1 MRLKIKSFA
10 TPLINMKNV
19 IASIGLVFLSACAS
33 TQLAQDN
40 SGANKPSS
48 PVNFGVLSQVDP
60 FENFNRRVASF
71 NDSLDNI
78 ALKPVA
84 QAYKKNVPDLVR
96 TGVSNFFFN
105 LSSVWTVVNNVL
117 QGHGQAAAEGV
128 IRVGVNTIFGFVGVF
143 DIASEM
149 NIERHKADF
158 GQTLGR
164 WGVPPGPYI
173 VIPILGPSTLRD
185 TLASTVIS
193 KGDLVWQLDEVK
205 LRNSLYVFR
214 AIDQRA
220 NLLSATNMLEDS
232 ALDKYTFSRD
242 IFLQLRMNEVEQAS
256 GHTPSSD
263 EYLEDLPVQIP
274 LNDISVPSPV
284 TSASSPNSISGVA
297 DINTTSNNN
306 EPNNLDS
313 ISKLNEAQTAQVLG
327 LDTEQ
332 KKLSI
337 QLPQSSASK
346 MEANS
351 NVQQ

>member
-1 MRLKIKSFA
+1 MRLKIPIFSMTSKK
-10 TPLINMKNV
+10 MKNV
-19 IASIGLVFLSACAS
+19 IAIMGLVFLSSCAS

-40 SGANKPSS
+40 NNANSS
-48 PVNFGVLSQVDP
+48 NSSANLGVLSQVDP
-60 FENFNRRVASF
+60 FENFNRKVANF
-71 NDSLDNI
+71 NDSLDNF

-128 IRVGVNTIFGFVGVF
+128 IRVGVNTVFGFVGVF

-193 KGDLVWQLDEVK
+193 KGDLVWQLDEIK

-220 NLLSATNMLEDS
+220 NLLNATNMLEDS

-263 EYLEDLPVQIP
+263 EYLEDLPIQTP
-274 LNDISVPSPV
+274 LNENSVPAPV
-284 TSASSPNSISGVA
+284 SNALNSSITTKVVDVNATIIS
-297 DINTTSNNN
+297 N
-306 EPNNLDS
+306 ETNNLDS
-313 ISKLNEAQTAQVLG
+313 VSKLNDSRNTQIG
-327 LDTEQ
+327 GSGIEQ
-332 KKLSI
+332 KQPSI
-337 QLPQSSASK
+337 QLPQTSASQIQ
-346 MEANS
+346 ATTLL
-351 NVQQ
+351 QQ

>member
-1 MRLKIKSFA
+1 
-10 TPLINMKNV
+10 MKNLIT
-19 IASIGLVFLSACAS
+19 IAGLIILSSCAS

-40 SGANKPSS
+40 NDVSNTNSTNTT
-48 PVNFGVLSQVDP
+48 VTFGVLSQVDP
-60 FENFNRRVASF
+60 FENFNRKVANF
-71 NDSLDNI
+71 NESLDNF

-84 QAYKKNVPDLVR
+84 KAYKKNVPDLVR

-128 IRVGVNTIFGFVGVF
+128 IRVGVNTVFGFVGVF

-193 KGDLVWQLDEVK
+193 KGDLVWQLEDMK

-220 NLLSATNMLEDS
+220 NLLNATNMLEDS

-256 GHTPSSD
+256 GHTTSSD
-263 EYLEDLPVQIP
+263 EYLEDLPVQTP
-274 LNDISVPSPV
+274 VNEISVPTPIANVLSPSNTIGVADVDATSNNLEPNTLDTISKLKEVQTSPV
-284 TSASSPNSISGVA
+284 FELDIVPKQLSVELPETSAS
-297 DINTTSNNN
+297 
-306 EPNNLDS
+306 
-313 ISKLNEAQTAQVLG
+313 Q
-327 LDTEQ
+327 
-332 KKLSI
+332 
-337 QLPQSSASK
+337 
-346 MEANS
+346 MEASS
-351 NVQQ
+351 NLQQ

>member
-1 MRLKIKSFA
+1 
-10 TPLINMKNV
+10 MKNV
-19 IASIGLVFLSACAS
+19 ISLLGLIFLCSCAS

-40 SGANKPSS
+40 NGSS
-48 PVNFGVLSQVDP
+48 TTADFGVLSQVDP
-60 FENFNRRVASF
+60 FENFNRKVASF

-128 IRVGVNTIFGFVGVF
+128 IRVGVNTVFGFVGVF

-193 KGDLVWQLDEVK
+193 KGDLVWQLEEIK

-220 NLLSATNMLEDS
+220 NLLNATNMLEDS
-232 ALDKYTFSRD
+232 ALDKYTFGRD
-242 IFLQLRMNEVEQAS
+242 IFLQLRMNEVEQAA
-256 GHTPSSD
+256 GHSPNSD
-263 EYLEDLPVQIP
+263 EYLEDLPVQTP
-274 LNDISVPSPV
+274 LNEISVPSPV
-284 TSASSPNSISGVA
+284 ANAASPINNTEVVDVNATSVNSE
-297 DINTTSNNN
+297 SNNV
-306 EPNNLDS
+306 DS
-313 ISKLNEAQTAQVLG
+313 VSKLNDSLAIPIA
-327 LDTEQ
+327 DSDSEQ
-332 KKLSI
+332 KQPII
-337 QLPQSSASK
+337 QLPQTSASH
-346 MEANS
+346 MQATFN
-351 NVQQ
+351 

>member
-1 MRLKIKSFA
+1 MVSEK
-10 TPLINMKNV
+10 MKNAIAIMSLV
-19 IASIGLVFLSACAS
+19 ILSSCAS
-33 TQLAQDN
+33 TQLVQDN
-40 SGANKPSS
+40 NDANN
-48 PVNFGVLSQVDP
+48 VNTKVTFGVLSQVDP
-60 FENFNRRVASF
+60 FENFNRKVASF
-71 NDSLDNI
+71 NDSLDNF

-128 IRVGVNTIFGFVGVF
+128 IRVGVNTVFGFVGVF

-164 WGVPPGPYI
+164 WGVPPGPYL

-185 TLASTVIS
+185 ALASTVIS
-193 KGDLVWQLDEVK
+193 KGDLVWQLEDMK

-220 NLLSATNMLEDS
+220 NLLNATNMLEDS

-256 GHTPSSD
+256 GHTTSSD
-263 EYLEDLPVQIP
+263 EYLDDLPVQTP
-274 LNDISVPSPV
+274 LNEMSVPSPV
-284 TSASSPNSISGVA
+284 ANAARPSQNAGVVDA
-297 DINTTSNNN
+297 NTTSVNN
-306 EPNNLDS
+306 EASNLDS
-313 ISKLNEAQTAQVLG
+313 ASKINVVINTQLADS
-327 LDTEQ
+327 DTEQ
-332 KKLSI
+332 KQQGV
-337 QLPQSSASK
+337 QLPQISASQVQ
-346 MEANS
+346 ASS
-351 NVQQ
+351 N

>member
-1 MRLKIKSFA
+1 MVSEK
-10 TPLINMKNV
+10 MKNAIAIMSLV
-19 IASIGLVFLSACAS
+19 ILSSCAS
-33 TQLAQDN
+33 TQLVQDN
-40 SGANKPSS
+40 NDANN
-48 PVNFGVLSQVDP
+48 VNTKVTFGVLSQVDP
-60 FENFNRRVASF
+60 FENFNRKVASF
-71 NDSLDNI
+71 NDSLDNF

-164 WGVPPGPYI
+164 WGVPPGPYL

-193 KGDLVWQLDEVK
+193 KGDLVWQLEDMK

-220 NLLSATNMLEDS
+220 NLLNATNMLEDS

-256 GHTPSSD
+256 GHTTSSD
-263 EYLEDLPVQIP
+263 EYLDDLPVQTP
-274 LNDISVPSPV
+274 LNEMSVPSPV
-284 TSASSPNSISGVA
+284 ANAARPSQNQNQNAGVA
-297 DINTTSNNN
+297 DANTTSINN
-306 EPNNLDS
+306 EAINLDS
-313 ISKLNEAQTAQVLG
+313 TSKINVVINTQLADS
-327 LDTEQ
+327 DTEQ
-332 KKLSI
+332 KQQGV
-337 QLPQSSASK
+337 QLPQISASQVQ
-346 MEANS
+346 ASS
-351 NVQQ
+351 N

>member
-1 MRLKIKSFA
+1 MRLKRQSFSMPSKKMQNFIA
-10 TPLINMKNV
+10 TV
-19 IASIGLVFLSACAS
+19 GLVFLSSCAS

-40 SGANKPSS
+40 NGANNPNTT
-48 PVNFGVLSQVDP
+48 VNLGMLSQVDP
-60 FENFNRRVASF
+60 FENFNRKVASF
-71 NDSLDNI
+71 NDSLDNF

-128 IRVGVNTIFGFVGVF
+128 IRVGVNTVFGFVGVF

-164 WGVPPGPYI
+164 WGVPPGPYL

-185 TLASTVIS
+185 TLASTLIS
-193 KGDLVWQLDEVK
+193 KGDLVWQLNDVK

-214 AIDQRA
+214 AVDQRA
-220 NLLSATNMLEDS
+220 NLLNATNMLEDS

-263 EYLEDLPVQIP
+263 EYLEDLPVQTP
-274 LNDISVPSPV
+274 LNEISVPTPV
-284 TSASSPNSISGVA
+284 ANASSPIISTEVVDMNA
-297 DINTTSNNN
+297 TSTNKDSSTLDGAAKV
-306 EPNNLDS
+306 EEVQTGQVPNL
-313 ISKLNEAQTAQVLG
+313 E
-327 LDTEQ
+327 TEQ
-332 KKLSI
+332 KQLSI
-337 QLPQSSASK
+337 QLPQTSASQ
-346 MEANS
+346 MQATFN
-351 NVQQ
+351 